1 MPILFCDLDNILID
15 RAAGYRAWA
24 EHYVAAL
31 GRDPEE
37 VEWLVSIDH
46 DGMRA
51 QDRSSK
57 RSGLGGAS
65 MPR

>member
-1 MPILFCDLDNILID
+1 MWQPSAAD
-15 RAAGYRAWA
+15 R
-24 EHYVAAL
+24 
-31 GRDPEE
+31 E

-51 QDRSSK
+51 REPIFDE
-57 RSGLGGAS
+57 SGLGGAS